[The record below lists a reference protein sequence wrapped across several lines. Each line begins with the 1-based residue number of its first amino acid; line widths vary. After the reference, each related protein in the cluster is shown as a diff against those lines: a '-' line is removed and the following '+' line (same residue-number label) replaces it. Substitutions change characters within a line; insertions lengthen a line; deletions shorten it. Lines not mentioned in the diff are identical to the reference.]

1 MGNQPSA
8 PQAPPPPQPT
18 PPPLPPVCDAEC
30 QRQKTL
36 SGLKAALDEKTTTR
50 DTDPEGY
57 EQARIAYFTELNG
70 QGWLAQEKQRIA
82 NEEIAPV
89 VNGYR
94 DRYNNLQTETKNQ
107 GVFVKL
113 MGMLKADEQQDKEE
127 LGGLNKKLQSE
138 KDKADTLNRLN
149 ELKDTPQPM
158 PVGNVVLDVFYVL
171 LGFALLFG
179 IYYLFAKSSGQDV
192 TALPVSSVPS
202 GGKRLLRT

>member
-8 PQAPPPPQPT
+8 PQPAPKSSANA

-30 QRQKTL
+30 QRQKKL
-36 SGLKAALDEKTTTR
+36 SGLKTAFDEKSATR

-82 NEEIAPV
+82 SDEISPV
-89 VNGYR
+89 VSGYQS
-94 DRYNNLQTETKNQ
+94 RYKQLQDETKNQ
-107 GVFVKL
+107 GVFVNL
-113 MGMLKADEQQDKEE
+113 MSMLKADEEQDQQD

-149 ELKDTPQPM
+149 ELNQQPVQASSTVSPTVWYILLAVGALVIGYMVYSRMSATPNAVQ
-158 PVGNVVLDVFYVL
+158 V
-171 LGFALLFG
+171 A
-179 IYYLFAKSSGQDV
+179 
-192 TALPVSSVPS
+192 
-202 GGKRLLRT
+202 GKRLLNKLTR

>member
-8 PQAPPPPQPT
+8 PQAPPTPQPT

-36 SGLKAALDEKTTTR
+36 SGLKAALDAKTATK

-57 EQARIAYFTELNG
+57 EQARIAYFTQLNG

-89 VNGYR
+89 INGYR
-94 DRYNNLQTETKNQ
+94 DRYKGLQTETKNQ
-107 GVFVKL
+107 GVFVNL
-113 MGMLKADEQQDKEE
+113 MNMLKSDEKQDTEE
-127 LGGLNKKLQSE
+127 LGGLHKKLQSE

-149 ELKDTPQPM
+149 ELNNTQSSSSQPM
-158 PVGNVVLDVFYVL
+158 PLGITILDIFYVVL
-171 LGFALLFG
+171 GFVMLFG
-179 IYYLFAKSSGQDV
+179 IYYLLSS
-192 TALPVSSVPS
+192 PVAATTSVPV